1 MNRQPETRLK
11 FHTEPSGCLFFS
23 RNGKR
28 RLSLFFL
35 CAAVLSLTALLLI
48 PNLRESAKAMCN
60 KLFEI
65 SEATNNY
72 VYEYFPVVDGV
83 TPAPALILTGICVIC
98 LYLTAVIS
106 SSRILALVMAAA
118 LCGAQAY
125 FGVPL
130 PLWAN
135 IPAFALLGAV
145 FIRNPS
151 DLLPYGAGVLI
162 LALIIS
168 LLAPGVHIPT
178 ENASE
183 AVRDRLSVMGQQI
196 EENVN
201 HILPETQMTQHKN
214 RLNKDKISEDSDI
227 AQSVRDYRH
236 EQEQE
241 QEISLP
247 KRINRLK
254 IIGILLLIIILLT
267 VPFLPF
273 LLLDSHRRK
282 ALERRKKFDSE
293 DNAEA
298 IRAIFLHLIAYL
310 ESSGKGLGNT
320 PFITWTKKLQMPE
333 DYRPLYERA
342 AILWQEAAYG
352 TRPMSSEQREEMQL
366 YLSETERI
374 LYDMTDRK
382 TRFRL
387 KYLECLHE

>member
-1 MNRQPETRLK
+1 
-11 FHTEPSGCLFFS
+11 
-23 RNGKR
+23 
-28 RLSLFFL
+28 
-35 CAAVLSLTALLLI
+35 
-48 PNLRESAKAMCN
+48 MCN

-130 PLWAN
+130 PIWAN
-135 IPAFALLGAV
+135 IPAFALLGAI

-168 LLAPGVHIPT
+168 LLAPGVHITT

-196 EENVN
+196 EKNVN
-201 HILPETQMTQHKN
+201 HVLPETQMTQHKN

-267 VPFLPF
+267 VPFTFPASGFPPKKGAGAAEEIRFGGQRRSHPRHLPAPYC
-273 LLLDSHRRK
+273 L
-282 ALERRKKFDSE
+282 
-293 DNAEA
+293 
-298 IRAIFLHLIAYL
+298 
-310 ESSGKGLGNT
+310 SGKQR
-320 PFITWTKKLQMPE
+320 K
-333 DYRPLYERA
+333 
-342 AILWQEAAYG
+342 G
-352 TRPMSSEQREEMQL
+352 TRKHAFYHM
-366 YLSETERI
+366 
-374 LYDMTDRK
+374 DKK
-382 TRFRL
+382 TADAGRL
-387 KYLECLHE
+387 PSVV

>member
-267 VPFLPF
+267 VPFAFPASGFPPKKALGGGRNSIRRTTPKPSAPSSCT
-273 LLLDSHRRK
+273 LLLIWK
-282 ALERRKKFDSE
+282 AAERDSE
-293 DNAEA
+293 TRLLSHGQKNCRCRKITVRCMNVPPCSGRRLLMAPVLCLPSSG
-298 IRAIFLHLIAYL
+298 RKCSCIFLKPSA
-310 ESSGKGLGNT
+310 S
-320 PFITWTKKLQMPE
+320 F
-333 DYRPLYERA
+333 
-342 AILWQEAAYG
+342 
-352 TRPMSSEQREEMQL
+352 
-366 YLSETERI
+366 
-374 LYDMTDRK
+374 MT
-382 TRFRL
+382 
-387 KYLECLHE
+387 